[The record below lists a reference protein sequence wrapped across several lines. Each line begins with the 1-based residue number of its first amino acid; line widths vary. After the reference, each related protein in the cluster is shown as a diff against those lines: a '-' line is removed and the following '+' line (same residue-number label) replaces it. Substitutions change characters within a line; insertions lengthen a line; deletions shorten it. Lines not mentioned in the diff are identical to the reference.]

1 MLLLVQSRLSGKFGK
16 YIAPVFSRVLFL
28 HVHTQCQTQRER
40 NPCLYFNLT
49 SSYSLLNTYSVKL
62 REREVEVKA
71 FLLGQR
77 NDTESMLS
85 QARGKLARLHLKAAN
100 NVPEKEWQLFLSR
113 EDLSIEMDATNK
125 ALKEC
130 ERNIS
135 LIKTARIS
143 LQRGKD
149 INEMK
154 EMIKKLFKCL
164 NVETNNKK
172 RKIMEDPGKSED
184 LSLSHQRRKCI

>member
-1 MLLLVQSRLSGKFGK
+1 MCANSKRKGS
-16 YIAPVFSRVLFL
+16 
-28 HVHTQCQTQRER
+28 
-40 NPCLYFNLT
+40 CLYFNLA

-62 REREVEVKA
+62 REREVEVKE

-85 QARGKLARLHLKAAN
+85 QAREKLACLHLKAAN

-113 EDLSIEMDATNK
+113 EDLSVELDAANK

-154 EMIKKLFKCL
+154 DMIKRLFKCV

-184 LSLSHQRRKCI
+184 LTLSSQRRKYI

>member
-1 MLLLVQSRLSGKFGK
+1 M
-16 YIAPVFSRVLFL
+16 
-28 HVHTQCQTQRER
+28 
-40 NPCLYFNLT
+40 
-49 SSYSLLNTYSVKL
+49 
-62 REREVEVKA
+62 
-71 FLLGQR
+71 
-77 NDTESMLS
+77 
-85 QARGKLARLHLKAAN
+85 
-100 NVPEKEWQLFLSR
+100 
-113 EDLSIEMDATNK
+113 
-125 ALKEC
+125 C

-154 EMIKKLFKCL
+154 DMIKRLFKCV

-184 LSLSHQRRKCI
+184 LTLSSQRRKYI

>member
-1 MLLLVQSRLSGKFGK
+1 MCANSKRKGS
-16 YIAPVFSRVLFL
+16 
-28 HVHTQCQTQRER
+28 
-40 NPCLYFNLT
+40 CLYFNLA

-62 REREVEVKA
+62 REKEVEVKE

-77 NDTESMLS
+77 NDTKSMLS
-85 QARGKLARLHLKAAN
+85 QAREKLACLHLKAAK

-113 EDLSIEMDATNK
+113 EDLSVELDAANK

-154 EMIKKLFKCL
+154 DMIKRLFKCV

-172 RKIMEDPGKSED
+172 RKIMEDPGKSE
-184 LSLSHQRRKCI
+184 H